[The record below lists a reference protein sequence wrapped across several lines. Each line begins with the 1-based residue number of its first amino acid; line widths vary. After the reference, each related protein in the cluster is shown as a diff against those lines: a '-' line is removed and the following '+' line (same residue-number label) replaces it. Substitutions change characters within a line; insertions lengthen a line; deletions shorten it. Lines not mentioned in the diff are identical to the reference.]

1 MGFKQ
6 NRKLVTALSALSDN
20 LSKYM
25 LNIILSSCYC
35 QTKNFVI
42 AASHIR
48 NVQFVSN

>member
-25 LNIILSSCYC
+25 LNIILSSRYG
-35 QTKNFVI
+35 KLNFVI